1 MAPRLR
7 RRRREGDE
15 GAAVSVA
22 CCDELARNVGAQQL
36 DAGGVD
42 SIGDR
47 ERAAQVAGRL
57 GEAHMGLA
65 FLARCRD
72 EGDVSQVDLVRLDA
86 KAVPREECAE
96 VGDQSVET
104 CRSVEDQHA
113 AAAVLTESHLTS
125 RRAAARDLKRPAI
138 QVYIR
143 GEAARLDEFVPAADD
158 AVTNRGSAAGHDLD
172 SAAQDQPGADR
183 PAAAD
188 NDFAAAAIA
197 IGYAAVRGERQPA
210 ARHDFDGAAGEQ
222 SADCYPAA
230 GYPAGQD
237 NQRSTAADAGAH
249 HIPARG
255 DDHLAAVEDDTAA
268 GLSTHDHIA
277 V

>member
-86 KAVPREECAE
+86 KAIPREECAE

-104 CRSVEDQHA
+104 CRSV
-113 AAAVLTESHLTS
+113 
-125 RRAAARDLKRPAI
+125 ARDLKRPAI

-197 IGYAAVRGERQPA
+197 IGYAAVRRERQPA

-230 GYPAGQD
+230 GDYLD
-237 NQRSTAADAGAH
+237 
-249 HIPARG
+249 
-255 DDHLAAVEDDTAA
+255 AAVFH
-268 GLSTHDHIA
+268 S
-277 V
+277 